1 MSWLYSPLLPGAAQQ
16 QAGGAAAT
24 ILPQI
29 MQQSHGDGQMGV
41 RRIKAGTTDVSV
53 VIRIVSATDGT
64 PVTNVVH
71 NTSGIDLWYRREGAV
86 SVDITEASL
95 SALNDAH
102 SDGGFLHIND
112 GWYRLDLPDAACA
125 ASATGVQIGGAVTGM
140 VVLAPYIELVAYDPY
155 DTVRLGLTALPNAA
169 AAASGGL
176 FTRGTGAGQINQSNN
191 GRIDVDVAAIAN
203 NAITAAATAADF
215 SAEVNAEVVDA
226 LATDTYAEPG
236 QGAPGATISLAAK
249 VGYLYKAWRNRH
261 TQTASEYALFADD
274 GSTKDHEAAV
284 SDDGTTFVRAEV
296 TTGA

>member
-1 MSWLYSPLLPGAAQQ
+1 
-16 QAGGAAAT
+16 
-24 ILPQI
+24 
-29 MQQSHGDGQMGV
+29 
-41 RRIKAGTTDVSV
+41 
-53 VIRIVSATDGT
+53 
-64 PVTNVVH
+64 
-71 NTSGIDLWYRREGAV
+71 
-86 SVDITEASL
+86 
-95 SALNDAH
+95 
-102 SDGGFLHIND
+102 
-112 GWYRLDLPDAACA
+112 
-125 ASATGVQIGGAVTGM
+125 VQIGGAVTGM

-176 FTRGTGAGQINQSNN
+176 FTRGTGEGQINQSNN
-191 GRIDVDVAAIAN
+191 GRIDVDLAAIAN